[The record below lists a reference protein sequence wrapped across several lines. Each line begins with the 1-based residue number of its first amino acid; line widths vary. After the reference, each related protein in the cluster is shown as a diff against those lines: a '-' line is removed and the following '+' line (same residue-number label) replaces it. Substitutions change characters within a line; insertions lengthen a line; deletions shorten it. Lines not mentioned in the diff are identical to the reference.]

1 MTFSLAIAAASMLA
15 LLLIFISGI
24 YLVLLV
30 LRWLLDPF
38 GGESPLEHLNEG
50 DPYDDD

>member
-1 MTFSLAIAAASMLA
+1 MAFTLFIAAVSLLA
-15 LLLIFISGI
+15 LLLIFVSSI
-24 YLVLLV
+24 YLVLLL

-50 DPYDDD
+50 ESYDDD